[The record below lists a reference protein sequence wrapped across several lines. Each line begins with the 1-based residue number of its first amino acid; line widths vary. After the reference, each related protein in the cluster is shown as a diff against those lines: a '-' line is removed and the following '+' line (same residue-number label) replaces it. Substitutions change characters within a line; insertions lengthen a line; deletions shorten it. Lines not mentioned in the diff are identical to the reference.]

1 MPTTRPTKS
10 IDKARTKTRRD
21 LFFFSRS
28 LCFDLFSRSLKSKP
42 SARRKATRSAR
53 LKYKAHSRCKRC
65 LRLERVRL
73 SRATRTSRTSK
84 RRRMREKTHL
94 ACLRPRVPKF
104 FLSQS
109 ESDRQKVRFTFLCLV
124 VTQTVVLE
132 RNTKR
137 VSLFPREYTP
147 REYYTTFTTR
157 FEERRGGREAAF
169 CASEQLERIYN
180 TRQRLFF
187 PRRALCRERER
198 ENFIFVSHLAQTDT
212 LENS

>member
-109 ESDRQKVRFTFLCLV
+109 ESDAQKVRFTFLLFSCAKNRKRE
-124 VTQTVVLE
+124 TVVLE
-132 RNTKR
+132 QNTKR
-137 VSLFPREYTP
+137 VSLSPLLSSTP
-147 REYYTTFTTR
+147 FTAR
-157 FEERRGGREAAF
+157 FEERN
-169 CASEQLERIYN
+169 SEVEKLLFV
-180 TRQRLFF
+180 RQSKRK
-187 PRRALCRERER
+187 
-198 ENFIFVSHLAQTDT
+198 
-212 LENS
+212 